1 MTHQVLLA
9 CIAGFIGTLP
19 AVFANRL
26 IINLITPSRVCQHYA
41 MAMGPILFVLVL
53 RYLDMA
59 QASWVLCAA
68 VTATCLLCLPAKFLS
83 WLTNATFLKHDGT
96 PQDRPDSIERA
107 CALIFGCVAGFI
119 GGYLAVSHG
128 HGGNNWLDLIWLP
141 AALAISAHL
150 AFYAVVQLACTIV
163 YLPGKV
169 LPMAD
174 RVSDALRG
182 LRRR

>member
-1 MTHQVLLA
+1 MTNQVLLA

-26 IINLITPSRVCQHYA
+26 AINLITPARVAQHYA
-41 MAMGPILFVLVL
+41 MALGPILFVLVL
-53 RYLDMA
+53 RYVDIA
-59 QASWVLCAA
+59 QAGWTMWAA
-68 VTATCLLCLPAKFLS
+68 LVATGFLCLPARFLS
-83 WLTNATFLKHDGT
+83 WLTNAAFLKHGGT
-96 PQDRPDSIERA
+96 PQEKPDGIERA

-119 GGYLAVSHG
+119 GGYLAISRG
-128 HGGNNWLDLIWLP
+128 HGANNWIDLIWLP

-150 AFYAVVQLACTIV
+150 AFYAAVQLICTII

-182 LRRR
+182 VVRR